1 VKTDLKKTDFKT
13 TLPSYAARHGRF
25 DIVDIPPMR
34 YLAADAEGS
43 PDGASFAGA
52 LAALFPLAYALK
64 FASKREKDR
73 DYVVPPLEALWW
85 ADDPAAFT
93 TAYDK
98 SAWHSTALIL
108 LPEWIT
114 DEDVEVAREAAAG
127 KVTAGKV
134 AAGKMAAGKV
144 TAADLARVRV
154 QLIEEGRCAQTL
166 HVGPFS
172 EEGSVIE
179 ELHATLETAGLALVG
194 KHHEIYLSDFRRA
207 APEKL
212 RAIVRQPGRVPFD
225 ERRTPDA
232 R

>member
-1 VKTDLKKTDFKT
+1 MKTDLTKTDLKKADFKKM
-13 TLPSYAARHGRF
+13 LPSYAARHGSF
-25 DIVDIPPMR
+25 DIIDVPPMR

-43 PDGASFAGA
+43 PDAASFAGA

-64 FASKREKDR
+64 FASKRDNDR

-93 TAYDK
+93 TVYDK

-114 DEDVEVAREAAAG
+114 DRDVEVAREVSAG
-127 KVTAGKV
+127 KVS
-134 AAGKMAAGKV
+134 
-144 TAADLARVRV
+144 AADLSRVRV
-154 QLIEEGRCAQTL
+154 QAIEERRCAQTL

-172 EEGSVIE
+172 EEGPVIE
-179 ELHATLETAGLALVG
+179 ELHATLESAGLALAG
-194 KHHEIYLSDFRRA
+194 KHHEIYLSDFRRV

-212 RAIVRQPGRVPFD
+212 RTIVRQPGR
-225 ERRTPDA
+225 A
-232 R
+232 LG

>member
-1 VKTDLKKTDFKT
+1 M
-13 TLPSYAARHGRF
+13 PSYADRHGSF

-43 PDGASFAGA
+43 PEGESFAGA
-52 LAALFPLAYALK
+52 LAALFPLSYALK

-114 DEDVEVAREAAAG
+114 DEDVQAARKTVAG
-127 KVTAGKV
+127 KVKAE
-134 AAGKMAAGKV
+134 
-144 TAADLARVRV
+144 DLSRVRV
-154 QLIEEGRCAQTL
+154 QVIEEGRCAQTL

-172 EEGSVIE
+172 EEGPVIQ
-179 ELHATLETAGLALVG
+179 ELHNTLENAGLALAG
-194 KHHEIYLSDFRRA
+194 KHHEIYLSDFRRV

-212 RAIVRQPGRVPFD
+212 RTIVRQPGVV
-225 ERRTPDA
+225 RRAPGT

>member
-1 VKTDLKKTDFKT
+1 VKTDFKT
-13 TLPSYAARHGRF
+13 TLPSYAARQGRF
-25 DIVDIPPMR
+25 DIVDVPPMR

-43 PDGASFAGA
+43 PDAESFAGA

-114 DEDVEVAREAAAG
+114 DEDVVAAREA
-127 KVTAGKV
+127 V
-134 AAGKMAAGKV
+134 AGKMA
-144 TAADLARVRV
+144 DFSRVRV
-154 QLIEEGRCAQTL
+154 QVLEEGRCAQTL

-172 EEGSVIE
+172 TEGPVIQ
-179 ELHATLETAGLALVG
+179 ELHNTLEAAGLALAG
-194 KHHEIYLSDFRRA
+194 KHHEIYLSDFRRV

-212 RAIVRQPGRVPFD
+212 RTILRQPGRV
-225 ERRTPDA
+225 RG
-232 R
+232 

>member
-1 VKTDLKKTDFKT
+1 MKTDLKKT
-13 TLPSYAARHGRF
+13 LPTYAARHGRF
-25 DIVDIPPMR
+25 DVVDIPPMR

-52 LAALFPLAYALK
+52 LAALYPLAYALK
-64 FASKREKDR
+64 FASKRDKDR

-98 SAWHSTALIL
+98 SAWHSTALML

-114 DEDVEVAREAAAG
+114 DGDVEAAREAVVA
-127 KVTAGKV
+127 KVPAE
-134 AAGKMAAGKV
+134 
-144 TAADLARVRV
+144 DLARVRV
-154 QLIEEGRCAQTL
+154 QGLEEGRCAQTL

-172 EEGSVIE
+172 EEGPVIE
-179 ELHATLETAGLALVG
+179 ELHATLEGAGLALAG
-194 KHHEIYLSDFRRA
+194 KHHEIYLSHFRRA

-212 RAIVRQPGRVPFD
+212 RTIVRQPGRV
-225 ERRTPDA
+225 RG
-232 R
+232 

>member
-1 VKTDLKKTDFKT
+1 MNSDGVKAGAVKTDLKKT
-13 TLPSYAARHGRF
+13 LPSYAVRHGRF
-25 DIVDIPPMR
+25 GIIDVPPMR
-34 YLAADAEGS
+34 YLAADAEGA

-64 FASKREKDR
+64 FASKRVKGR

-93 TAYDK
+93 SGEK

-114 DEDVEVAREAAAG
+114 DEHVEAARETVARKVSAG
-127 KVTAGKV
+127 KEHEGSPPPP
-134 AAGKMAAGKV
+134 
-144 TAADLARVRV
+144 DLARVRV
-154 QLIEEGRCAQTL
+154 QVLEEGRCAQTL

-172 EEGSVIE
+172 TEGPVIE
-179 ELHATLETAGLALVG
+179 ELHATLEAAGLALAG
-194 KHHEIYLSDFRRA
+194 RHHEIYLSDFRRV

-212 RAIVRQPGRVPFD
+212 RTILRQPGSVRG
-225 ERRTPDA
+225 A
-232 R
+232 

>member
-1 VKTDLKKTDFKT
+1 MKADLKKTDFKT
-13 TLPSYAARHGRF
+13 TLPSYAARHGSF
-25 DIVDIPPMR
+25 DIVEIPPMR

-43 PDGASFAGA
+43 PDAASFAGA

-114 DEDVEVAREAAAG
+114 DEDVEAAREA
-127 KVTAGKV
+127 V
-134 AAGKMAAGKV
+134 AGKMA
-144 TAADLARVRV
+144 DLSRVRV
-154 QLIEEGRCAQTL
+154 RVLEEGRCAQTL

-172 EEGSVIE
+172 TEGPVIQ
-179 ELHATLETAGLALVG
+179 ELHNMLETAGLALAG
-194 KHHEIYLSDFRRA
+194 KHHEIYLSDFRRT

-212 RAIVRQPGRVPFD
+212 RTIVRQPGR
-225 ERRTPDA
+225 A
-232 R
+232 RG

>member
-1 VKTDLKKTDFKT
+1 MKTDLKK
-13 TLPSYAARHGRF
+13 TLPSYAARRGRF

-34 YLAADAEGS
+34 YLAADAEGA

-93 TAYDK
+93 SSYDK

-108 LPEWIT
+108 VPEWIT
-114 DEDVEVAREAAAG
+114 EADVEAAREVVAG
-127 KVTAGKV
+127 KATPGDSSAP
-134 AAGKMAAGKV
+134 
-144 TAADLARVRV
+144 DLARVRV
-154 QLIEEGRCAQTL
+154 QEIEEGRCAQTL

-172 EEGSVIE
+172 AEGPVIE
-179 ELHATLETAGLALVG
+179 ELHAVLEGAGLALTG
-194 KHHEIYLSDFRRA
+194 THHEIYLSDFRRA
-207 APEKL
+207 APERL
-212 RAIVRQPGRVPFD
+212 RTILRQPGI
-225 ERRTPDA
+225 TA
-232 R
+232 

>member
-1 VKTDLKKTDFKT
+1 MNSDGVKSDRVKVGAVKLDLKK
-13 TLPSYAARHGRF
+13 TLPSYAARQGRF

-34 YLAADAEGS
+34 YLAADAEGA

-64 FASKREKDR
+64 FASKKGHGR

-93 TAYDK
+93 SGDK
-98 SAWHSTALIL
+98 SAWHSTALML

-114 DEDVEVAREAAAG
+114 DGDVEAAREAVAA
-127 KVTAGKV
+127 KV
-134 AAGKMAAGKV
+134 AAGNAA
-144 TAADLARVRV
+144 AADLATVRVRV
-154 QLIEEGRCAQTL
+154 IEEGRCAQTL

-172 EEGSVIE
+172 EEGPVIE
-179 ELHATLETAGLALVG
+179 ELHATLEGAGLALAG

-212 RAIVRQPGRVPFD
+212 RTILRQPGRV
-225 ERRTPDA
+225 RG
-232 R
+232 

>member
-1 VKTDLKKTDFKT
+1 VKTDLKK
-13 TLPSYAARHGRF
+13 TLPSYAARHGSF

-43 PDGASFAGA
+43 PDAESFAGA

-93 TAYDK
+93 AAYDK

-114 DEDVEVAREAAAG
+114 DEDVEAAREAVAG
-127 KVTAGKV
+127 KAP
-134 AAGKMAAGKV
+134 AE
-144 TAADLARVRV
+144 DLAGVRMQV
-154 QLIEEGRCAQTL
+154 LEEGRCAQTL

-172 EEGSVIE
+172 EEGLVIE
-179 ELHATLETAGLALVG
+179 ELHATLEKAGLALAG
-194 KHHEIYLSDFRRA
+194 KHHEIYLSDFRRV

-212 RAIVRQPGRVPFD
+212 RTIVRQPGR
-225 ERRTPDA
+225 A
-232 R
+232 LG

>member
-1 VKTDLKKTDFKT
+1 MNTDLKKTDFKT
-13 TLPSYAARHGRF
+13 TLPSYAARHGSL
-25 DIVDIPPMR
+25 DIVDVPLMR

-64 FASKREKDR
+64 FASKRERDR

-85 ADDPAAFT
+85 ADDPTAFT

-114 DEDVEVAREAAAG
+114 DEDVAAARLA
-127 KVTAGKV
+127 VAGKV
-134 AAGKMAAGKV
+134 AAG
-144 TAADLARVRV
+144 DLSRVRV
-154 QLIEEGRCAQTL
+154 QVLEEGRCAQTL

-172 EEGSVIE
+172 TEGPVIQ
-179 ELHATLETAGLALVG
+179 ELHNTLEAAGLALAG
-194 KHHEIYLSDFRRA
+194 KHHEIYLSDFRRV

-212 RAIVRQPGRVPFD
+212 RTIVRQPGR
-225 ERRTPDA
+225 A
-232 R
+232 RG

>member
-1 VKTDLKKTDFKT
+1 VKADLKKTDFKT
-13 TLPSYAARHGRF
+13 TLPSYAARHGSF
-25 DIVDIPPMR
+25 DIIDIPPMR

-43 PDGASFAGA
+43 PDGESFAGA

-64 FASKREKDR
+64 FASKRGR

-114 DEDVEVAREAAAG
+114 DADVEVAREAVAG
-127 KVTAGKV
+127 KVPTEG
-134 AAGKMAAGKV
+134 
-144 TAADLARVRV
+144 LARVRV
-154 QLIEEGRCAQTL
+154 QVIEEGRCAQTL

-172 EEGSVIE
+172 EEGPVIQ
-179 ELHATLETAGLALVG
+179 ELHATLENAGLALAG
-194 KHHEIYLSDFRRA
+194 KHHEIYLSDFRRV
-207 APEKL
+207 APAKL
-212 RAIVRQPGRVPFD
+212 RTIVRQPGHVRG
-225 ERRTPDA
+225 
-232 R
+232 

>member
-1 VKTDLKKTDFKT
+1 LEKTDLKKAI
-13 TLPSYAARHGRF
+13 PSYAARHGHF

-34 YLAADAEGS
+34 YLAADAEGA
-43 PDGASFAGA
+43 PEGASFAGA

-64 FASKREKDR
+64 FASKRDKGH

-93 TAYDK
+93 TSYDK

-114 DEDVEVAREAAAG
+114 DEDVEAAREAVAG
-127 KVTAGKV
+127 KVPAD
-134 AAGKMAAGKV
+134 
-144 TAADLARVRV
+144 DLARVRV
-154 QLIEEGRCAQTL
+154 QLLEEGRCAQTL

-172 EEGSVIE
+172 EEGPVIE
-179 ELHATLETAGLALVG
+179 ELHATLDAAGVALAG
-194 KHHEIYLSDFRRA
+194 KHHEIYLSDFRRV

-212 RAIVRQPGRVPFD
+212 RTILRQPGRV
-225 ERRTPDA
+225 RR
-232 R
+232 

>member
-1 VKTDLKKTDFKT
+1 VKTDGVKTDLKKTV
-13 TLPSYAARHGRF
+13 PSYAARHGCF

-64 FASKREKDR
+64 FASKRDKDR

-85 ADDPAAFT
+85 ADDPSSFT
-93 TAYDK
+93 SGDK
-98 SAWHSTALIL
+98 SAWHSTALML

-114 DEDVEVAREAAAG
+114 DGDVEAAREAVVA
-127 KVTAGKV
+127 KVPAE
-134 AAGKMAAGKV
+134 
-144 TAADLARVRV
+144 DLARVRV
-154 QLIEEGRCAQTL
+154 QVIEEGRCAQTL

-172 EEGSVIE
+172 EEGPVIE
-179 ELHATLETAGLALVG
+179 ELHATLEAAGLALAG
-194 KHHEIYLSDFRRA
+194 KHHEIYLSDFRRT

-212 RAIVRQPGRVPFD
+212 RTIVRQPGCVRG
-225 ERRTPDA
+225 
-232 R
+232 